1 MRSVILPSA
10 RKRGI
15 PDEDILH
22 ALRNTTRIYQE
33 QGDYELTIA
42 IGPATNG
49 VTLLEVGFDT
59 AEDGLIVIVHTML
72 ARKKY
77 L

>member
-1 MRSVILPSA
+1 MQPVILPSA

-15 PDEDILH
+15 ADEDILH
-22 ALRNTTRIYQE
+22 ALHNAIRSYPD
-33 QGDYELTIA
+33 QGDYELTVA

-49 VTLLEVGFDT
+49 VTLLEVGFDI
-59 AEDGLIVIVHTML
+59 ADDGRVVIVHAMP